1 MIDFKVLIVIILS
14 SVFVDNYVLCRF
26 LGICPFLG
34 VSKKFD
40 QATGMGIAV
49 TVVMLLATAVTWP
62 IQHFVLNTL
71 GLGYLQNI
79 LFILVIATLVQMLEM
94 FLKKSSPALYKG
106 LGVYLPL
113 ITTNCAVL
121 GVTINNIIDG
131 YSFIESMASSL
142 GCGLGFLLAMVL
154 FSGIRSRINETNI
167 PAPFRGLAVTLIAA
181 SFVSLAFMGFSG
193 IVENIFA

>member
-1 MIDFKVLIVIILS
+1 METFKILIVILLS
-14 SVFVDNYVLCRF
+14 SVLVDNYVLSRF

-34 VSKKFD
+34 VSKKLN
-40 QATGMGIAV
+40 QAVGMGIAV
-49 TVVMLLATAVTWP
+49 TVVMLIASAVTWP

-71 GLGYLQNI
+71 DLGYLQNI
-79 LFILVIATLVQMLEM
+79 VFILTIAALVQMLELL
-94 FLKKSSPALYKG
+94 LKKHLPALYQG

-131 YSFIESMASSL
+131 YSFVESMVSAL
-142 GCGLGFLLAMVL
+142 GCGLGFLFAMVL
-154 FSGIRSRINETNI
+154 FSGLRSRIDETDI
-167 PAPFRGLAVTLIAA
+167 PTPFRGLAVTLMAA
-181 SFVSLAFMGFSG
+181 SFISLAFMGFGG